1 MMARVTGQRA
11 PRFVGECAAAFYALG
26 VQVVDTVA
34 ETDGVLLAITLVLT
48 EELAAADCVGLSENV
63 VDRDVLILAD
73 TELVTVV
80 AAVTLAC
87 KRE

>member
-1 MMARVTGQRA
+1 M
-11 PRFVGECAAAFYALG
+11 
-26 VQVVDTVA
+26 
-34 ETDGVLLAITLVLT
+34 LAITLVLT
-48 EELAAADCVGLSENV
+48 EELAAADCVGLSEVV

-80 AAVTLAC
+80 VAVTLAC